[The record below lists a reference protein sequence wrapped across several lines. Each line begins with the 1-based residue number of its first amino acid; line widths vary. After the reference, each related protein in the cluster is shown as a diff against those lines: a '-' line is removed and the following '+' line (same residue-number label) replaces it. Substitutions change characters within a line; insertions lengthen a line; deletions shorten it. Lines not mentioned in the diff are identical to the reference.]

1 MRLFGLDGGVQM
13 NEQVRL
19 IPFKNHINIEAKTVL
34 EYKEDLEGYKVT
46 PKGMLQIF
54 INQQIPDKLLRQIFE
69 RTLS

>member
-1 MRLFGLDGGVQM
+1 M